1 MLKSNF
7 LNSNYLLMAVAVIL
21 GSVMTAVPYMNNEL
35 ITGMHFEATMMSS
48 VTAIASF
55 ALALMIAYVSWNK
68 EALALKAEIKA
79 SKNK

>member
-21 GSVMTAVPYMNNEL
+21 GSVMTAVPYMNNEI
-35 ITGMHFEATMMSS
+35 ITGMYFEATMVSAI
-48 VTAIASF
+48 TAIGAFS
-55 ALALMIAYVSWNK
+55 LALMIAYVSWNK

-79 SKNK
+79 SKHK